1 MPASLAF
8 GLVATFLLLVAAGAL
23 VLLGRRRRL
32 ERRSDS
38 MHRLLELADQLEA
51 DLKTC
56 RNGLK
61 QAHAVMSLNPDQPAA
76 GEQEAKQAIDAG
88 LRSLLQQRL
97 WIRDCAPDAT
107 QQGLDEAATGMSQ
120 TRARLRPLVRALERA
135 HHELDDA
142 MREHIRRESDV

>member
-1 MPASLAF
+1 MPVTLAF
-8 GLVATFLLLVAAGAL
+8 GLAAMFLLLVGAGAF

-32 ERRSDS
+32 DQRSDS
-38 MHRLLELADQLEA
+38 MLRLLELADQLEA

-76 GEQEAKQAIDAG
+76 GEQEATQAIDAG

-97 WIRDCAPDAT
+97 WIRDCAPDAS
-107 QQGLDEAATGMSQ
+107 QQGLDEAAADMSQ
-120 TRARLRPLVRALERA
+120 TRARLRPLVNALERA
-135 HHELDDA
+135 HHDLDDA

>member
-8 GLVATFLLLVAAGAL
+8 GLAAMCLLLVGAGAFVL
-23 VLLGRRRRL
+23 VGRRRRL
-32 ERRSDS
+32 ERRRHS
-38 MHRLLELADQLEA
+38 MHRLLELADQLES

-56 RNGLK
+56 RKGLK
-61 QAHAVMSLNPDQPAA
+61 QAHAVMSFNPDQPAA

-97 WIRDCAPDAT
+97 WIRDCAPDAS
-107 QQGLDEAATGMSQ
+107 QQGLDEAAADMSQ

>member
-8 GLVATFLLLVAAGAL
+8 GLAAMLLLLVAAGAF

-32 ERRSDS
+32 DRRTDS
-38 MHRLLELADQLEA
+38 MRRLLELADQLEA

-61 QAHAVMSLNPDQPAA
+61 QAHAVMSFNPDQPAA

-97 WIRDCAPDAT
+97 WIRDCAPDAS
-107 QQGLDEAATGMSQ
+107 QQGLDEAAAGMSQ

>member
-1 MPASLAF
+1 M
-8 GLVATFLLLVAAGAL
+8 FLLLVGAGAL

-32 ERRSDS
+32 ERRTNS
-38 MHRLLELADQLEA
+38 MLRLLELADQLEA

-56 RNGLK
+56 RTGLK

-76 GEQEAKQAIDAG
+76 SEQEAKQAIDAG

-97 WIRDCAPDAT
+97 WIRDCAPDAS
-107 QQGLDEAATGMSQ
+107 QLGLDEAAADMSR
-120 TRARLRPLVRALERA
+120 TRAQLRPLVRALERA

-142 MREHIRRESDV
+142 MREHIRRESDT

>member
-1 MPASLAF
+1 M
-8 GLVATFLLLVAAGAL
+8 FLLLVGAGAF

-32 ERRSDS
+32 DQRSDS
-38 MHRLLELADQLEA
+38 MLRLLELADQLEA

-76 GEQEAKQAIDAG
+76 GEQEATQAIDAG

-97 WIRDCAPDAT
+97 WIRDCAPDAS
-107 QQGLDEAATGMSQ
+107 QQGLDEAAADMSQ
-120 TRARLRPLVRALERA
+120 TRARLRPLVNALERA
-135 HHELDDA
+135 HHDLDDA

>member
-1 MPASLAF
+1 M
-8 GLVATFLLLVAAGAL
+8 FLLLVGAGSW
-23 VLLGRRRRL
+23 VLWGRRRQL
-32 ERRSDS
+32 DRRTTS
-38 MHRLLELADQLEA
+38 MLRLLELADQLEA

-56 RNGLK
+56 RKGLK

-97 WIRDCAPDAT
+97 WIRDCAPDAS
-107 QQGLDEAATGMSQ
+107 QLGLDQAAADMSQ

-142 MREHIRRESDV
+142 MREHIRREPDA

>member
-1 MPASLAF
+1 VPASLAF
-8 GLVATFLLLVAAGAL
+8 GLAATFLLLVGAGSL
-23 VLLGRRRRL
+23 ILLGRRRGL
-32 ERRSDS
+32 DRRTAS
-38 MHRLLELADQLEA
+38 MLRLLELADQLEA

-56 RNGLK
+56 RKGLK

-97 WIRDCAPDAT
+97 WIRDCAPDAS
-107 QQGLDEAATGMSQ
+107 QQGLDQAAADMSQ
-120 TRARLRPLVRALERA
+120 TRARLRPLVRALEAA

-142 MREHIRRESDV
+142 MREHIRREPGA

>member
-1 MPASLAF
+1 MPAALAFSLA
-8 GLVATFLLLVAAGAL
+8 AAFLLLVAAGCL

-32 ERRSDS
+32 DRRTRSL
-38 MHRLLELADQLEA
+38 HRLLELADQLES

-56 RNGLK
+56 RSGLK

-107 QQGLDEAATGMSQ
+107 QQGLDQAAADMSQ

-142 MREHIRRESDV
+142 MREHIRREPDA

>member
-1 MPASLAF
+1 MC
-8 GLVATFLLLVAAGAL
+8 LLLVGAGAL
-23 VLLGRRRRL
+23 VLAGRRRRL
-32 ERRSDS
+32 ERRRHS

-56 RNGLK
+56 RKGLK
-61 QAHAVMSLNPDQPAA
+61 QAHAVMSFNPDQPAA

-97 WIRDCAPDAT
+97 WIRDCAPDAS
-107 QQGLDEAATGMSQ
+107 QQGLDEAAADMSQ
-120 TRARLRPLVRALERA
+120 TRARLRPLVHALERA

-142 MREHIRRESDV
+142 MREHIRREPDL

>member
-1 MPASLAF
+1 MC
-8 GLVATFLLLVAAGAL
+8 LLLVGAVAL
-23 VLLGRRRRL
+23 VLAGRRRRL
-32 ERRSDS
+32 ERRRIS

-76 GEQEAKQAIDAG
+76 GEPEAKQAIDAG

-97 WIRDCAPDAT
+97 WIRDCAPDAS
-107 QQGLDEAATGMSQ
+107 QQGLDEAAADMSQ
-120 TRARLRPLVRALERA
+120 TRSRLRPLVRALERA

-142 MREHIRRESDV
+142 MREHIRRESDE

>member
-1 MPASLAF
+1 MC
-8 GLVATFLLLVAAGAL
+8 LLLVGAVAL
-23 VLLGRRRRL
+23 VLAGRRRRL
-32 ERRSDS
+32 ERRRLS

-76 GEQEAKQAIDAG
+76 GEPEAKQASDAG
-88 LRSLLQQRL
+88 RRSLLQQRL
-97 WIRDCAPDAT
+97 WIRDCAPDAS
-107 QQGLDEAATGMSQ
+107 QQGLDEAAADMSQ
-120 TRARLRPLVRALERA
+120 TRSRLRPLVRALERA

-142 MREHIRRESDV
+142 MREHIRRESDE